1 MSTNIR
7 DIKMPIPKI
16 TNRIFT
22 NRAVLKGLEKVSEHA
37 ISFSAT
43 TALFMSTVV
52 RSYAI
57 HKTPNVEKENK
68 QYAMSNSIASGLIKF
83 GIVESVA
90 LPVEYMVK
98 KIDDNPQKYL
108 KESTIKNLQNSAD
121 ELVKSRSYKLITQVV
136 KLGTGVITAVPKT
149 VMTIA
154 LIPVIMDK
162 MFKYK
167 TKADKSEKTSSQL
180 STPMF
185 GKNVKFTGLTNG
197 IAKVIDNPRIQKWAN
212 KYQYKDKDIAK
223 HVTAGTDILL
233 TSSFAYLTN
242 KSDKIKENRKKALI
256 YNNIISTAITL
267 GLGYWFDN
275 LIKCKTD
282 KFIDKFKKL
291 NLNDPKVL
299 KYVEGI
305 NIIRPA
311 LIFAGIYYGIL
322 PMFSTFMAQKID
334 NYIKKHQ

>member
-7 DIKMPIPKI
+7 DLKMPIQRV

-22 NRAVLKGLEKVSEHA
+22 NKTLLKGLERVSEHG

-43 TALFMSTVV
+43 TALVMSTVV
-52 RSYAI
+52 RPYAI
-57 HKTPNVEKENK
+57 HKTPDVEKENK

-90 LPVEYMVK
+90 LPIECMVK
-98 KIDDNPQKYL
+98 KIDENPGKYL
-108 KESTIKNLQNSAD
+108 KDSTIKNLQNSGE
-121 ELVKSRSYKLITQVV
+121 ELAKSRSYKLITQAM
-136 KLGTGVITAVPKT
+136 KLGTGVVTAIPKT
-149 VMTIA
+149 VLTLA

-162 MFKYK
+162 MF
-167 TKADKSEKTSSQL
+167 TKKEKTVKKE
-180 STPMF
+180 
-185 GKNVKFTGLTNG
+185 GKLLPQTVQGKKVGFTGLTNG
-197 IAKVIDNPRIQKWAN
+197 IAKFIDNPRIQKWAI
-212 KYQYKDKDIAK
+212 KYQEKDKDIAK

-256 YNNIISTAITL
+256 YNNFISTGITL
-267 GLGYWFDN
+267 GLGYGIDN
-275 LIKCKTD
+275 LIKKKTD
-282 KFIDKFKKL
+282 KFIDKFKQM
-291 NLNDPKVL
+291 NLSDPKVL

-322 PMFSTFMAQKID
+322 PMFSTFMAEKID
-334 NYIKKHQ
+334 KYIQNKSAK